1 DLLSI
6 AAVRVESPAPF
17 AVSNLMLSTSS
28 TDAKAPHARI
38 VRVELPGKQRFLHLA
53 EVQVFS
59 RGENVALKGTAKQSS
74 TDFGGDAKRAIDGNT
89 NGDYNANSV
98 CHTGIEDNPWWE
110 VNLGKDVP
118 VEKIV
123 LWNRTDGG
131 DGISSRMKGYRIV
144 LYETGK
150 KQVDERK
157 SDGYPN
163 PNSEYSFDGVREV
176 ALKAAGGVYVPEKPF
191 T

>member
-1 DLLSI
+1 VEDGYVVAAGKATSLKAESDLLSI

-17 AVSNLMLSTSS
+17 AVTNLMLSTTSA
-28 TDAKAPHARI
+28 DAKAPNVRI
-38 VRVELPGKQRFLHLA
+38 GRVELPGKQRYLHLA

-98 CHTGIEDNPWWE
+98 CHTGLEDNPWWE
-110 VNLGKDVP
+110 VNLGQEMP
-118 VEKIV
+118 VEKVV

-131 DGISSRMKGYRIV
+131 DGTAARMKGYRIV
-144 LYETGK
+144 LYENGK
-150 KQVDERK
+150 KQIDERK

-163 PNSEYSFDGVREV
+163 P
-176 ALKAAGGVYVPEKPF
+176 KAE
-191 T
+191 